1 MKAIAQALTF
11 KDIAVIRGALLDDIA
26 RTDLPI
32 DTEPMK
38 EALKKVDRVIDDM
51 RYQQCNNTYFLII
64 PVVLEENI
72 QRMKGAIMKAIAQ
85 ALTFKDIAVIRGAL
99 LDDIARTDLPI
110 DTEPMKEALKKVDR
124 VIDDMRYQQCNNTYF
139 LIIPVVLEEIIKE

>member
-11 KDIAVIRGALLDDIA
+11 KDIAVIRGALLDDMA

-51 RYQQCNNTYFLII
+51 RYQQRNNTYFLVT
-64 PVVLEENI
+64 PVE
-72 QRMKGAIMKAIAQ
+72 
-85 ALTFKDIAVIRGAL
+85 
-99 LDDIARTDLPI
+99 
-110 DTEPMKEALKKVDR
+110 
-124 VIDDMRYQQCNNTYF
+124 
-139 LIIPVVLEEIIKE
+139 LEEITEEQ

>member
-26 RTDLPI
+26 RTDLPT

-38 EALKKVDRVIDDM
+38 EALKKVDRAIDDM

-64 PVVLEENI
+64 PV
-72 QRMKGAIMKAIAQ
+72 AI
-85 ALTFKDIAVIRGAL
+85 
-99 LDDIARTDLPI
+99 
-110 DTEPMKEALKKVDR
+110 
-124 VIDDMRYQQCNNTYF
+124 
-139 LIIPVVLEEIIKE
+139 EEIKKEQ

>member
-26 RTDLPI
+26 RTDLPT

-51 RYQQCNNTYFLII
+51 RYQQRNNTYFLVI
-64 PVVLEENI
+64 PV
-72 QRMKGAIMKAIAQ
+72 G
-85 ALTFKDIAVIRGAL
+85 
-99 LDDIARTDLPI
+99 
-110 DTEPMKEALKKVDR
+110 
-124 VIDDMRYQQCNNTYF
+124 
-139 LIIPVVLEEIIKE
+139 LEEITEEQ